1 MPPPDGMPARDATE
15 AYADRLRRRAVGGL
29 RFEAHERRRILALLN
44 AVERDLVA
52 KLREIDPA
60 GVQRQTYRARRLET
74 LLADAR
80 RLIREQMRG
89 IRDAAASGLGEFA
102 RAEAAWAQSALTNA
116 VTGAGIQTAIRVA
129 PSEVLAALVS
139 DGLIVGKPLQA
150 WWAGQ
155 ADGLIDRFSQQ
166 VRLGMSQG
174 ETLDQMVRRVRGT
187 RAGGF
192 TDGIMETTR
201 RQAAALV
208 RTSVNSIGNSAR
220 TAVYE
225 ANADLIT
232 AEVHSSTLDSGTT
245 LQCAARDGKAWDTQ
259 TKQPIGGHSLPY
271 MVPAIHVGCR
281 SVLLPRI
288 GDGSVRIPGQRASAD
303 GPVPASRTFETWLRA
318 KTVAEQNEIFGPGRA
333 GLWRDQKLTLS
344 QLLDF
349 KGDPLPLDELT
360 RRFAD

>member
-1 MPPPDGMPARDATE
+1 MPPPDGMQARDATE

-29 RFEAHERRRILALLN
+29 RFDAHERRRILALLQ
-44 AVERDLVA
+44 ALERDIVA
-52 KLREIDPA
+52 KLREVDPT
-60 GVQRQTYRARRLET
+60 GVERTAYRTRRLRI
-74 LLADAR
+74 LLADTW
-80 RLIREQMRG
+80 RLISDGMRDV
-89 IRDAAASGLGEFA
+89 RRASAAGLDEFA
-102 RAEAAWAQSALTNA
+102 RAEAAWAHAALNNA
-116 VTGAGIQTAIRVA
+116 VTSAGIQATIRVA

-139 DGLIVGKPLQA
+139 DGLIVGKPLET
-150 WWAGQ
+150 WWSGQ

-166 VRLGMSQG
+166 MRLGVSQG

-187 RAGGF
+187 RAACF
-192 TDGIMETTR
+192 TDGLMETTR

-208 RTSVNSIGNSAR
+208 RTSVNSIANSAR

-232 AEVHSSTLDSGTT
+232 AEVHSSTLDSRTT
-245 LQCAARDGKAWDTQ
+245 LQCSARDGKAWDMQ

-271 MVPAIHVGCR
+271 QVPPIHVNCR
-281 SVLLPRI
+281 SVLLARI
-288 GDGSVRIPGQRASAD
+288 GDGGVRIPGQRASAD

-318 KTVAEQNEIFGPGRA
+318 KTVAEQNEILGPGRA
-333 GLWRDQKLTLS
+333 RLWREQKLTLS

>member
-1 MPPPDGMPARDATE
+1 MSPPDGMPARDATE

-29 RFEAHERRRILALLN
+29 RFDAHERRRVLALLQ

-52 KLREIDPA
+52 KLREVDPA
-60 GVQRQTYRARRLET
+60 GVQRQAYRTRRLET

-116 VTGAGIQTAIRVA
+116 ATGAGIQTVIRVA

-139 DGLIVGKPLQA
+139 DGLIVGKPLQE

-187 RAGGF
+187 
-192 TDGIMETTR
+192 
-201 RQAAALV
+201 QAAALV
-208 RTSVNSIGNSAR
+208 RTSVNSSGYAAR

-225 ANADLIT
+225 ANEDLIT
-232 AEVHSSTLDSGTT
+232 AEVHSSTLDSRTT
-245 LQCAARDGKAWDTQ
+245 LQCSARDGKAWDMQ

-271 MVPAIHVGCR
+271 QVPPIHIGCR
-281 SVLLPRI
+281 SVMLPRI

-318 KTVAEQNEIFGPGRA
+318 KTVAEQNEILGPGRA
-333 GLWRDQKLTLS
+333 RLWREQKLTLS